1 MVNLKTKR
9 ANFQNRRPAYKVTD
23 FKNKD
28 HLDGK
33 NRSLTVRRQGC
44 VPVTLVMNLLYA
56 PSHTSHLERLMSLPF
71 SSTPLS
77 RVLLT
82 LLALLGLSPA
92 QAATTPAAADA
103 DWVYMVKPGDTLSN
117 ISQTYLIST
126 QKWPGL
132 QKQNKIG
139 EPKQLTP
146 GTQLR
151 LPVALL
157 KREAVEAEV
166 LHLQG
171 PVTRTPLKGTTQAL
185 DKATRL
191 QTGDTIDTGV
201 DATISIK
208 FIDGSRLLLTPKS
221 RLVLSEMVILGKSGV
236 AQTVMELQQG
246 ALDTQVAKQSPT
258 AGRYE
263 VKSRAVNLAVRGT
276 DFRASV
282 DPTDQVGRSEVL
294 EGAVQASAAGTPV
307 LVPAGFG
314 TSAVPGQPASAPVPL
329 LSAPDLSGVDKR
341 IERVPLRFQWASL
354 TGAARYRAQVFAD
367 KTFERL
373 LLDGVFPTPSAKWT
387 DLPDGRYVL
396 RVRGID
402 QGGLEGLNADQ
413 EFVLKARPEA
423 PFVSAPVE
431 GAKSYGP
438 ATPLRWSNSLV
449 AQAYHVQVS
458 TQADFSNLLADL
470 PSVTGTEY
478 SVPLEPGKY
487 HWRVASIAAGADH
500 GPFGDPQSF
509 TQRKIPDSPQ
519 TEAPSMDEKHL
530 NFRWR
535 ASDAGVKYQL
545 QLANEPGFGKPVV
558 DRVLT
563 ENQVQLD
570 RPAPGIYFMRIKTID
585 PDGFAGPFGT
595 PQQIDVPDS
604 PKPWR
609 FLPLLLPLLL

>member
-1 MVNLKTKR
+1 MSSPFFSPLLNR
-9 ANFQNRRPAYKVTD
+9 A
-23 FKNKD
+23 
-28 HLDGK
+28 
-33 NRSLTVRRQGC
+33 
-44 VPVTLVMNLLYA
+44 LL
-56 PSHTSHLERLMSLPF
+56 
-71 SSTPLS
+71 LS
-77 RVLLT
+77 LT
-82 LLALLGLSPA
+82 LLCLPQA
-92 QAATTPAAADA
+92 QAAGAVAAATDA
-103 DWVYMVKPGDTLSN
+103 DWLYMVKPGDTLSN

-126 QKWPGL
+126 KKWPGL

-171 PVTRTPLKGTTQAL
+171 SVTRTPLNGTAQAL
-185 DKATRL
+185 DKAVRL
-191 QTGDTIDTGV
+191 QTGDAIETGA
-201 DATISIK
+201 DATISIR

-221 RLVLSEMVILGKSGV
+221 RLVLSEMVMLGKSGV

-263 VKSRAVNLAVRGT
+263 IKSRAVNLAVRGT

-282 DPTDQVGRSEVL
+282 DPTDQMGRSEVL
-294 EGAVQASAAGTPV
+294 EGAVQASAVGTPV

-314 TSAVPGQPASAPVPL
+314 TSAVPGGAASTPVALLVAPNL
-329 LSAPDLSGVDKR
+329 NGVDKR
-341 IERVPLRFQWASL
+341 VERVPLRFQWSSL
-354 TGAARYRAQVFAD
+354 ANATRYRAQIFAD

-373 LLDGVFPTPSAKWT
+373 LLDGVFPTPSAKWA

-413 EFVLKARPEA
+413 EFILKARPEA
-423 PFVSAPVE
+423 PFVSEPLE
-431 GAKSYGP
+431 GAKAYGP
-438 ATPLRWSNSLV
+438 ATKLRWSSSLA

-458 TQADFSNLLADL
+458 TQADFSNLLVDL
-470 PSVTGTEY
+470 PSVTGTEH
-478 SVPLEPGKY
+478 SVTLEPGKY

-500 GPFGDPQSF
+500 GPFGDSQSF

-519 TEAPSMDEKHL
+519 AEAPNMDDKHL
-530 NFRWR
+530 TFRWR
-535 ASDAGVKYQL
+535 AGDPGAKYQL
-545 QLANEPGFGKPVV
+545 QLANESGFGKPVV
-558 DRVLT
+558 DRILT

-585 PDGFAGPFGT
+585 DDGFAGPFGT
-595 PQQIDVPDS
+595 PQKIDVPAEVNY
-604 PKPWR
+604 WHL
-609 FLPLLLPLLL
+609 LPLLLPLLL